1 MKKVI
6 ASIKLAPGNRG
17 YFDPLTGI
25 NLSIS
30 NNIGY
35 IREGDNVDNIRRDIK
50 NGKIKIVGGKLS
62 PAIAIIPEEQPEPV
76 KEEKVVKEVKKDI
89 LPLFKPV
96 EPVSVKKEVKTKLAK
111 KEEKK
116 PYIPPAKREEEKLP
130 EGVKIDTKDKQ
141 ELEQASEKAG
151 E

>member
-130 EGVKIDTKDKQ
+130 EGVKIDAKDKQ

>member
-76 KEEKVVKEVKKDI
+76 KEEKAIKEVKKDI

-116 PYIPPAKREEEKLP
+116 PYVPPAKREEERLP